1 MGWFFTGMVIGTV
14 LSAGA
19 VVVATEFQHGR
30 RLRPLRRHNGDS
42 TGLFENEM
50 DIVEGLS
57 HVVSEGLGVMADAVA
72 RIGESFSSQRRETI
86 RYDLGTGGASGH
98 GASSHGWYTGEDDD
112 DAAEAVI
119 HDPEYGDVQPM
130 PS

>member
-1 MGWFFTGMVIGTV
+1 VGWLLAGFAIGTV

-30 RLRPLRRHNGDS
+30 RLRPLRRHNGDA
-42 TGLFENEM
+42 TGLFESEM

-86 RYDLGTGGASGH
+86 RYDLGTAGASGH
-98 GASSHGWYTGEDDD
+98 GASSHGWYTGEEDDD
-112 DAAEAVI
+112 EIALV
-119 HDPEYGDVQPM
+119 HDPEFGDLRPM